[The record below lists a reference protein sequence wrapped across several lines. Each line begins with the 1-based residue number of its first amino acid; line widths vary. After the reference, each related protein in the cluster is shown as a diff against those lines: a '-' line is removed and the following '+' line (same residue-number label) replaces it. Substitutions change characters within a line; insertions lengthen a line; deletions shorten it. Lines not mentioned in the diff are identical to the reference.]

1 MKQDR
6 RRARAIA
13 IAATETET
21 RAQWLRLGLLTGLAI
36 AAAGVVFGLIA

>member
-1 MKQDR
+1 MSKDR

-21 RAQWLRLGLLTGLAI
+21 RIAWLRMGLLTGLAI
-36 AAAGVVFGLIA
+36 AVVDLMVRLVA